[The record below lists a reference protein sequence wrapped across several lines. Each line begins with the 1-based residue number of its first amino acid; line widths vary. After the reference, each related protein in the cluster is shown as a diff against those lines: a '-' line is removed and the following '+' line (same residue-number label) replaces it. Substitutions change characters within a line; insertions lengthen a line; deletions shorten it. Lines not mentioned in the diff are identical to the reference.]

1 MMVESYIALVLLA
14 LIAVTALLRWADA
27 KYQERRRWQRLQYLD
42 ENWPLEVDDSW
53 S

>member
-1 MMVESYIALVLLA
+1 MMVEGYLALVLLA

-42 ENWPLEVDDSW
+42 ENWPLKSEEDGW
-53 S
+53 